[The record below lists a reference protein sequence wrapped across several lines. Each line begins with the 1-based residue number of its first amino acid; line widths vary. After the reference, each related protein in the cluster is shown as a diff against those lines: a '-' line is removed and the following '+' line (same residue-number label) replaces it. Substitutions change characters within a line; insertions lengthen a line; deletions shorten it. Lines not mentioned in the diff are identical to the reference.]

1 MANPFDPSVQDLLVP
16 ALDAAYPSMAYGE
29 GYASITGLFQ
39 KRDMSGLSASAPC
52 DVDLGGGTGN
62 DAATAYAN
70 ATLNTRAQWQ
80 VTAYKTYG
88 FTQVPLFDDAFTKG
102 PESAADLLMDESKAA
117 MNKAKLA
124 FDQALSSDGFGTLA
138 TVKSAATTDSGATYT
153 ITFAYASEVLKFR
166 PKMVLTQKTTA
177 NAGSLNAGTGLVTNV
192 AQGSKQIKVTC
203 SGGFVPTA
211 THVVGEQ
218 SIQAASSAFSTWPGL
233 LAIIPPIASRPLP
246 PGTVINGVD
255 VSQDETKLAGSAL
268 DATNMDYLEAINQLD
283 AMISNVPGASPDTV
297 LCSMQTKAKIM
308 SDLQTQR
315 RYSETREVQG
325 PGIDVFFKVVTIHGV
340 AGDLDIV
347 GSSNFPDNYIMIL
360 SRKDWVL
367 GSPGNRPFVPATAN
381 GKSPVVEIPGLDA
394 CVVKYRAQG
403 FVYCRAPGGSGIATI
418 RP

>member
-52 DVDLGGGTGN
+52 DVDLGGGTGG

-70 ATLNTRAQWQ
+70 ATLETRAQWQ
-80 VTAYKTYG
+80 VTASKTYG

-102 PESAADLLMDESKAA
+102 PESAADLLFDESKQA
-117 MNKAKLA
+117 MNKAKLSL
-124 FDQALSSDGFGTLA
+124 DQALSSDGFGTLG
-138 TVKSAATTDSGATYT
+138 TVKTATNTSGSVWV

-166 PKMVLTQKTTA
+166 PKQVLTQKATP
-177 NAGSLNAGTGLVTNV
+177 NAGSLDAGTALVTNV
-192 AQGSKQIKVTC
+192 APGSKQITVTVT
-203 SGGFVPTA
+203 GMTPTVG
-211 THVVGEQ
+211 HVLGEQ

-233 LAIIPPIASRPLP
+233 LAIIPPIALRPLA

-255 VSQDETKLAGSAL
+255 VSINETKLAGSAL

-315 RYSETREVQG
+315 RYSETREVAG
-325 PGIDVFFKVVTIHGV
+325 PGIDVFFRVVTIHGV

-394 CVVKYRAQG
+394 CVVKYRAQA

-418 RP
+418 KP